1 MTGGSAAATLSV
13 KIDRHTANHEGE
25 RANHCW

>member
-1 MTGGSAAATLSV
+1 VTGSRAAAALRV
-13 KIDRHTANHEGE
+13 DIGRHTANHESE